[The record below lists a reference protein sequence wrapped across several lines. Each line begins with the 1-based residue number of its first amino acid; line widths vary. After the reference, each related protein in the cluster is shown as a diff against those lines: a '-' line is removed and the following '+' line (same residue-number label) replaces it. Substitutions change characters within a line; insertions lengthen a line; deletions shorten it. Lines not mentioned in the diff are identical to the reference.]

1 MFYGIV
7 EFGKSSSGITGDRWW
22 LWPVRSSRMVVVVVV
37 LVLVLVEPV

>member
-1 MFYGIV
+1 MFYGLA
-7 EFGKSSSGITGDRWW
+7 EFGNSSSGITGDQWW